1 MKKNFALIFTLSM
14 ILITITSCYS
24 AKKLCADFTS
34 GNKSKQEK
42 AAKEL
47 GEMDK
52 KDVEKLSKN
61 ELDDVIDCVLVGLGD
76 DDEGVRAAT
85 YSSLNLII
93 TEKVIDSETSV
104 GYLLEAI
111 TAINDNQNKYNQY
124 VRGFSIDLL
133 GVMKQDAGDAMETL
147 ILTMGENELSDRS
160 VQALSKIIAGK
171 NILEGV
177 NKLEIALKT
186 ELAKLTADLNAKIP
200 DNLNQNIVGGS
211 IQIINSV
218 GSEAVQTTDELI
230 QILETPAFGSD
241 LRNNAISALGSIGEI
256 AKDSIS
262 PLIGALRESELKSK
276 SIYALTEIIVN
287 DNVADG
293 VNNLENALSVELAK
307 LPEDTH
313 EKIPAEVYLGIIDG
327 TMQVLANIGSK
338 AVQTSDELIR
348 VLEGT
353 TFAANL
359 HNQAA
364 TTLGNNG
371 EGAFQAIGALISA
384 LGKEELH
391 EKSAEALEKIIVA
404 DNIAAGVDQLEIV
417 LNAELAKLPEDV
429 TDTLPDELNLFLI
442 EGATQIISGIGPK
455 AVQAI
460 DELIQILEKPAFDS
474 ELRNKAAFALGNIG
488 EAAVDAIDAL
498 ILTLNEGD
506 LHGNSLEALKSIF
519 IRNNIT
525 SKNIKK
531 FEEALIDNED
541 IVGAI
546 NILKDSENATWQLRE
561 MAAKALKDIGGGD
574 TDATNALIS
583 AFGDPNDLVQK
594 AAGGTLE
601 SFINDDGTPTSD
613 QTIVALVIA
622 LGNETHRPRS
632 QALLKSISPNMPHAL
647 EKTVETLIDA
657 HINDKVGDEA
667 KNLMVDK
674 TLHNEYQNAIIEGLL
689 ASLSKGN
696 PDFNMH
702 VPVENEDKIID
713 VFKNMTGVTDKL
725 LKIMNNDVANLRYRS
740 EICEAAAWVL
750 ARNAKDGTKI
760 IPEYV
765 KIINLGEFN
774 GTITEALG
782 LFVLSDSENE
792 A

>member
-256 AKDSIS
+256 ARPQNS
-262 PLIGALRESELKSK
+262 P
-276 SIYALTEIIVN
+276 
-287 DNVADG
+287 
-293 VNNLENALSVELAK
+293 
-307 LPEDTH
+307 
-313 EKIPAEVYLGIIDG
+313 
-327 TMQVLANIGSK
+327 
-338 AVQTSDELIR
+338 
-348 VLEGT
+348 
-353 TFAANL
+353 
-359 HNQAA
+359 
-364 TTLGNNG
+364 
-371 EGAFQAIGALISA
+371 
-384 LGKEELH
+384 
-391 EKSAEALEKIIVA
+391 
-404 DNIAAGVDQLEIV
+404 
-417 LNAELAKLPEDV
+417 
-429 TDTLPDELNLFLI
+429 
-442 EGATQIISGIGPK
+442 
-455 AVQAI
+455 
-460 DELIQILEKPAFDS
+460 
-474 ELRNKAAFALGNIG
+474 
-488 EAAVDAIDAL
+488 
-498 ILTLNEGD
+498 
-506 LHGNSLEALKSIF
+506 
-519 IRNNIT
+519 
-525 SKNIKK
+525 
-531 FEEALIDNED
+531 
-541 IVGAI
+541 
-546 NILKDSENATWQLRE
+546 
-561 MAAKALKDIGGGD
+561 
-574 TDATNALIS
+574 
-583 AFGDPNDLVQK
+583 
-594 AAGGTLE
+594 
-601 SFINDDGTPTSD
+601 
-613 QTIVALVIA
+613 
-622 LGNETHRPRS
+622 
-632 QALLKSISPNMPHAL
+632 
-647 EKTVETLIDA
+647 
-657 HINDKVGDEA
+657 
-667 KNLMVDK
+667 
-674 TLHNEYQNAIIEGLL
+674 
-689 ASLSKGN
+689 
-696 PDFNMH
+696 
-702 VPVENEDKIID
+702 
-713 VFKNMTGVTDKL
+713 
-725 LKIMNNDVANLRYRS
+725 
-740 EICEAAAWVL
+740 
-750 ARNAKDGTKI
+750 
-760 IPEYV
+760 
-765 KIINLGEFN
+765 
-774 GTITEALG
+774 
-782 LFVLSDSENE
+782 
-792 A
+792 